1 MCALVTGVQTC
12 ALPISGDL
20 SDHWNKSL
28 ELFNI
33 LLERW
38 PRELAARALID
49 MAERRNRLLAYIAE
63 RWRSAPPSG
72 FVVAAGIATPAPA
85 IAGLLH
91 RVARMQRGMVVLPDL
106 DLNLSPEE
114 WDSIGPFDPDPVS
127 GSRRR
132 AIEKIGRA
140 HV

>member
-1 MCALVTGVQTC
+1 MVQDVRAGSGQPVDAGEAMRLATALGQT
-12 ALPISGDL
+12 LDQLLIEKVGPEKLRELNVSGDL

-49 MAERRNRLLAYIAE
+49 MAESSNRLLAYIAE

-72 FVVAAGIATPAPA
+72 FVVVDGIAPHTPA
-85 IAGLLH
+85 IAGLLPP
-91 RVARMQRGMVVLPDL
+91 VPLIPLAFVVHPH
-106 DLNLSPEE
+106 PY
-114 WDSIGPFDPDPVS
+114 
-127 GSRRR
+127 
-132 AIEKIGRA
+132 
-140 HV
+140 